1 MWWKIVFKV
10 KYRHFKV
17 SILRC
22 CRKVDIIVIFIGKL
36 CRKMIVVKDC
46 KSSVQWENGSY
57 MVRIAIVEDEQEFAE
72 TVEKHVRAFF
82 KEKQEQV
89 YTFRC
94 NSKELLQE
102 MKEQRNFDIYL
113 FDIIMPDMNGVDL
126 GEQVLGMDPHGKII
140 FLTSHGEYA
149 LQGIRMRIY
158 YYILKDSWWEELSR
172 ILEFIWREE
181 EENRE
186 EFRCLRIEE
195 EKCRLLVNDIL
206 YLTKE
211 KKYTVYHC
219 LDRSDQGG
227 WKIYKERVTLEMAYA
242 RLPQDRFLMIIK
254 GVIVNMKHVIRTEGM
269 NVVMRDGEIF
279 PISKN
284 RRNQIQD
291 QMAKYWGEK

>member
-1 MWWKIVFKV
+1 
-10 KYRHFKV
+10 
-17 SILRC
+17 
-22 CRKVDIIVIFIGKL
+22 
-36 CRKMIVVKDC
+36 
-46 KSSVQWENGSY
+46 
-57 MVRIAIVEDEQEFAE
+57 
-72 TVEKHVRAFF
+72 
-82 KEKQEQV
+82 
-89 YTFRC
+89 
-94 NSKELLQE
+94 